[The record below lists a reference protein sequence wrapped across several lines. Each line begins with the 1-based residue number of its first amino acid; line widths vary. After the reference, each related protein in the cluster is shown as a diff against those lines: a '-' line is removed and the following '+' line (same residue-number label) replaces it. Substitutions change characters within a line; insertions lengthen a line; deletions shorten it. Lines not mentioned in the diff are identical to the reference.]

1 MKIKGEVTDLS
12 SNGDTITFT
21 VRGRPVRAPCWM
33 RRQDYDFT
41 VNDTKATRKS
51 FTLGRYVEIDISA
64 K

>member
-21 VRGRPVRAPCWM
+21 VRGRPMRAPLWM
-33 RRQDYDFT
+33 RWQDYEFT
-41 VNDTKATRKS
+41 VNDTKSTRKS